1 MKKIRIFAAIIAIL
15 YAAAFC
21 PAFSSSVAHVHE
33 HSQHEGCNHEHC
45 HHEGCNHEHCQHEG
59 CNHEHCHH
67 EGCPCCCHADDNAD
81 SGTGENA
88 EFGRG
93 SNHDHDNCM
102 ACEEYFNVPWRLP
115 ETVVF
120 MRNYSFGLCSL
131 ILLIVIA
138 RVIRRGSSRK
148 DKEEAAE
155 NE

>member
-21 PAFSSSVAHVHE
+21 PAFSSSVAHA
-33 HSQHEGCNHEHC
+33 
-45 HHEGCNHEHCQHEG
+45 HEHCQHEG
-59 CNHEHCHH
+59 CNHEHCQHK
-67 EGCPCCCHADDNAD
+67 GSPCCCHADDNAD

-93 SNHDHDNCM
+93 SNHDHENCM
-102 ACEEYFNVPWRLP
+102 SCEDYFNVPWRLP

-138 RVIRRGSSRK
+138 RVICPIRRGASRK